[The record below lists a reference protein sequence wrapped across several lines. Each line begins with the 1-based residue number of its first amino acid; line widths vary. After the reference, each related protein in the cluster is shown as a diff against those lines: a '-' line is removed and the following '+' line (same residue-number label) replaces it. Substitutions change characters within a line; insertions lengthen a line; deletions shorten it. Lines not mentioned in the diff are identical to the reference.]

1 MEKDKQ
7 EYLNSEYYKK
17 IKEIFEGVE
26 VLDGYDKQGEEYDSD
41 EEEAVEDEELEDDY
55 MDELHSDDEEE

>member
-1 MEKDKQ
+1 VPSDKEVARMEKDKQ

-26 VLDGYDKQGEEYDSD
+26 VVDGYDK
-41 EEEAVEDEELEDDY
+41 
-55 MDELHSDDEEE
+55 